1 MAWWT
6 LKYACGH
13 GEHDVQLYG
22 KHRDRES
29 KAAWYEAN
37 VVCPECWKK
46 QQQEKEASKPKE
58 VIGNYNAHSFNKSR
72 PLVFTLEAV
81 GQRDQNKEALA
92 ELGFKWRK
100 SFDTGWQLKYFIEFT
115 SKEELK
121 EKYDDII
128 KKLEPL
134 GYKPYKGKPL
144 AGLDE
149 YKLKWIKAHL
159 ELYADAHKSEAADKI
174 EEALKTI

>member
-1 MAWWT
+1 MAWWE

-13 GEHDVQLYG
+13 GTHRVQLYG
-22 KHRDRES
+22 PHRDRES
-29 KAAWYEAN
+29 KAAWYEKE

-58 VIGNYNAHSFNKSR
+58 VIGNYNINSFNKSR

-115 SKEELK
+115 TKEELK

-149 YKLKWIKAHL
+149 YQLKAIKAHL

-174 EEALKTI
+174 EEVLKTI